1 MAHKKHAIKAKRQ
14 SDKLYAKNKILR
26 KKIKDIRKA
35 ADKALTGKNIEQAK
49 AQYLKLQQA
58 VDKAV
63 KSFMSKNTAA
73 RYKSNLA
80 KKIKKLAGVK

>member
-1 MAHKKHAIKAKRQ
+1 MAHKKHAMKAKRK

-35 ADKALTGKNIEQAK
+35 AEKAIAAK
-49 AQYLKLQQA
+49 SLEKAHAEYLKLQQA
-58 VDKAV
+58 VDKAA

-80 KKIKKLAGVK
+80 KKIKALKAK